1 SLFYIGDMMKRDMAL
16 IRKLLI
22 DIEGH
27 PNRINRISY
36 DEHTQEEV
44 NYHISLM
51 IDAGLLDGTYQ
62 RSVSVSSM
70 APSQIFINTITW
82 SGHELLDNLRKED
95 VWNIIKTE
103 FKNDSIDTIVSVAK
117 DLAIGFAKKKLTSL
131 LDENK
136 P

>member
-1 SLFYIGDMMKRDMAL
+1 M
-16 IRKLLI
+16 
-22 DIEGH
+22 
-27 PNRINRISY
+27 
-36 DEHTQEEV
+36 
-44 NYHISLM
+44 
-51 IDAGLLDGTYQ
+51 
-62 RSVSVSSM
+62 
-70 APSQIFINTITW
+70 TW
-82 SGHELLDNLRKED
+82 SGHEVLDNLRKED

>member
-1 SLFYIGDMMKRDMAL
+1 MKRDMAL

-22 DIEGH
+22 DIEEH